1 MTGLASDVSLS
12 TVRFSSPA
20 FVLAENLHL
29 EAFGGFL
36 EHALRAFAL
45 LQDVLNRGRR
55 ADAHADRRVQLDADF
70 VDRLQIARI
79 GHDDHERLPFTAI
92 RHEAVA
98 QHQVG
103 RNAAEQTV
111 VGMEVVQIQ
120 EFELIALGQE
130 PRLDLF
136 TGVIRLRAFGL
147 GVNRWTG
154 RRLFSHDYCLRF
166 DRLKSGIYSDSSRNA
181 MTTPITISSTG

>member
-20 FVLAENLHL
+20 LVLAQDLHL

-36 EHALRAFAL
+36 EDALRALAL
-45 LQDVLNRGRR
+45 LQNRLNRRRR

-70 VDRLQIARI
+70 VDRLQVARI
-79 GHDDHERLPFTAI
+79 GHDDQQRLTLAAV

-103 RNAAEQTV
+103 RNAPEQRV
-111 VGMEVVQIQ
+111 VRMWKCS
-120 EFELIALGQE
+120 
-130 PRLDLF
+130 RS
-136 TGVIRLRAFGL
+136 T
-147 GVNRWTG
+147 N
-154 RRLFSHDYCLRF
+154 
-166 DRLKSGIYSDSSRNA
+166 SSW
-181 MTTPITISSTG
+181 